1 MERFKSMHFFHVTSP
16 HTVGMHEGK
25 KILYTMYHSTIT
37 PTSEYVHN
45 LKFILKIHEQDNFC
59 IILISTDDNTEN

>member
-16 HTVGMHEGK
+16 HTVGHAWRQEDP
-25 KILYTMYHSTIT
+25 LHQVSQCNNT
-37 PTSEYVHN
+37 N
-45 LKFILKIHEQDNFC
+45 LWICTQFEIYFENPWTRYC